1 MKQHYFCSTFY
12 FWAVDT
18 TLLGVIEKIKGQY
31 VSESVETKRIAT
43 CNLFLVPLD
52 IDALYD
58 INFFRPVV
66 KGAELIAVE
75 KLFPELGD
83 K

>member
-18 TLLGVIEKIKGQY
+18 TLLGVIDKIKKQY
-31 VSESVETKRIAT
+31 VSEDVTTKRIAT
-43 CNLFLVPLD
+43 YNLFLVPLE
-52 IDALYD
+52 IEATYD

-66 KGAELIAVE
+66 EGAELIAAE
-75 KLFPELGD
+75 KLFPELGTE
-83 K
+83 